1 MIKREKEREIL
12 SNPIRDLQFML
23 GRLADRYDF
32 LPALSLDGLFGEDT
46 LEAVLL
52 FQRELAPPVTGVVD
66 ERTWNAIRDEWIKL
80 ERETAPPRALRI
92 FPGEGTQAIPGASG
106 NYMILPQTMFQV
118 LRQKLSGIQE
128 DAADGIHGKSSV
140 ENTMWLQKLAQLEQ
154 TGIMD
159 RATWDM
165 LSRLYELFVTRE

>member
-1 MIKREKEREIL
+1 MINREKERELL
-12 SNPIRDLQFML
+12 SNPVRDLQFML

-32 LPALSLDGLFGEDT
+32 LPALSLDGLFGEET

-66 ERTWNAIRDEWIKL
+66 ERTWNAFGTSGSSWSGR
-80 ERETAPPRALRI
+80 PPRPGPED
-92 FPGEGTQAIPGASG
+92 FPRRGDQAVPGASG

-128 DAADGIHGKSSV
+128 DAADGVHGKSSV

-159 RATWDM
+159 GHLGYAQ
-165 LSRLYELFVTRE
+165 SVV